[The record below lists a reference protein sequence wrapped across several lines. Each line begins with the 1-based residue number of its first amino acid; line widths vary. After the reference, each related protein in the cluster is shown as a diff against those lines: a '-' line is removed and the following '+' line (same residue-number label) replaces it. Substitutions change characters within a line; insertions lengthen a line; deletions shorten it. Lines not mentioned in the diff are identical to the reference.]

1 MGKRFGRAGH
11 CRRPLTDPVHPPA
24 IDEAELSAF
33 GPGYGECILVHL
45 GLGEWM
51 MVDSC
56 TKRGHQPALDYLES
70 MGVDPAISVR
80 LVVATHWHDDHVR
93 GISDAVERCSSAKF
107 VTSAALKDDEVLAGF
122 GKQQPGRFG
131 KVTSGV
137 DELATSLKLLER
149 SGNRDRLRFAIANEV
164 VYRRAGVVPCHVEAL
179 APAHPVLGRA
189 FSDLVKRLEA
199 ALDNVA
205 PRRVSKPERNDAA
218 VVLWIEVANA
228 TILLGADL
236 EETDEDETGWT
247 AVIGC
252 REGTARKSEVFK
264 VPHHGSPTAY
274 QPLVWRNLLIDE
286 PEAVIC
292 PHQRGSNELPSDEDL
307 ATLCRLAN
315 VHVTAEPRRPAAAIK
330 DGRARRPAVPEF
342 GRVTLRRRPGDAC
355 DWAVSYEVPAR
366 FACIDKPTR
375 PEVGRQAR

>member
-1 MGKRFGRAGH
+1 
-11 CRRPLTDPVHPPA
+11 
-24 IDEAELSAF
+24 LSAF

-45 GLGEWM
+45 GLGEWII
-51 MVDSC
+51 VDSC
-56 TKRGHQPALDYLES
+56 RKRGRQPALDYLES
-70 MGVDPAISVR
+70 MEVDPATSVR

-93 GISDAVERCSSAKF
+93 GIADAVDRCASAKF
-107 VTSAALKDDEVLAGF
+107 VSSAALKHDEVLVGF
-122 GKQQPGRFG
+122 GKQQAGRFG

-137 DELATSLKLLER
+137 DELAASLKLLKR
-149 SGNRDRLRFAIANEV
+149 SGGRDRLRFAIANEV
-164 VYRRAGVVPCHVEAL
+164 MYRRDGPVSCHVEAL
-179 APAHPVLGRA
+179 APAHPVLERA
-189 FSDLVKRLEA
+189 FSDLAGRLEA

-236 EETDEDETGWT
+236 EETEEDETGWT

-252 REGTARKSEVFK
+252 REGTERKSEVFK

-292 PHQRGSNELPSDEDL
+292 PHQRGSNNLPSDEDL
-307 ATLCRLAN
+307 AALCRLAN
-315 VHVTAEPRRPAAAIK
+315 VHVTAEPRRPAPSIR
-330 DGRARRPAVPEF
+330 DGRPRRLAVPEF
-342 GRVTLRRRPGDAC
+342 GRVTLRRRPGDVC
-355 DWAVSYEVPAR
+355 DWAVSYEPPAR
-366 FACIDKPTR
+366 LACPSKRDIHEGTGPV
-375 PEVGRQAR
+375 P